1 MPRSAILG
9 LNKNQQ
15 LIAIALVVAIVIL
28 VTTTIFVGFNGKG
41 SLMTSNEGQNQ
52 NPAPTVVPTPMIP
65 SAETVFSTVTGFIPQ
80 TVTVKKGAEVNILN
94 FSDAKVKV
102 VTGDGNPIMN
112 LGEVPENDEVLVKL
126 NEAGTYNYK
135 NEYRPEETG
144 QIVVVE

>member
-1 MPRSAILG
+1 MSRSAFLG

-15 LIAIALVVAIVIL
+15 LIAIALIVAIVVL

-41 SLMTSNEGQNQ
+41 SIITSNEGSNE
-52 NPAPTVVPTPMIP
+52 NMVPTVIPTPMIP
-65 SAETVFSTVTGFIPQ
+65 AAETVFSTVTGFIPQ
-80 TVTVKKGAEVNILN
+80 TVTVKKGADVNILN
-94 FSDAKVKV
+94 FSDDKVKV

-126 NEAGTYNYK
+126 NEVGTYNYK